1 MNSNDQKLVDS
12 LLNFRKALDGVIRA
26 VEIKKVSAAEGIRSI
41 DYMLTLLRGLL
52 EVKQELKEI
61 SAPIINM
68 MVDARNIMNAMKVK
82 EN

>member
-1 MNSNDQKLVDS
+1 MNDHDQKLVDS
-12 LLNFRKALDGVIRA
+12 VLNFRKALDNVIRA
-26 VEIKKVSAAEGIRSI
+26 VEIKKVSAAEGVRSI

-61 SAPIINM
+61 SAPIIDM
-68 MVDARNIMNAMKVK
+68 MIRAKDIMNTMKAK